1 MVKHVLKTISESNM
15 SDKIKMPLSLL
26 NFVWGLLLLAVSMML
41 GAAYLR
47 GETMEALKNLKLT
60 QDEHGK
66 AIAMHAT
73 SIHRIDS
80 ESQGVKYL
88 TVRVGE
94 LKSELEAVKDA
105 ANRLSLICER
115 LTVQIETLKK

>member
-1 MVKHVLKTISESNM
+1 M

-47 GETMEALKNLKLT
+47 GETMEALKTLKLT
-60 QDEHGK
+60 QDAHGK
-66 AIAMHAT
+66 AIASNAT

-94 LKSELEAVKDA
+94 LKNELEAVKVA

>member
-26 NFVWGLLLLAVSMML
+26 NFVWGLLLLAVSIML

-60 QDEHGK
+60 QDTHGK
-66 AIAMHAT
+66 AIAMNVNL
-73 SIHRIDS
+73 IQQINS

-88 TVRVGE
+88 TVRVVE
-94 LKSELEAVKDA
+94 LKSELEGVKVA
-105 ANRLSLICER
+105 ANRLALICER